1 MTTKKEE
8 IIIQDGT
15 ESEIVAKVRQVRE
28 DFLKGN
34 RNRVTIKAAE
44 IWN

>member
-1 MTTKKEE
+1 MTTKKEKT
-8 IIIQDGT
+8 IIQDES
-15 ESEIVAKVRQVRE
+15 ESEIVAKVKRGRE

-34 RNRVTIKAAE
+34 CVTIKAAE